1 MFYTLL
7 FINNDCNQFNYPSH
21 LLTSLIILFDFQ
33 KVLRYL
39 RVAQQYIAIQELGE
53 AERYLLLYLQTK
65 PESHEAH
72 KVLGDLYLKQNKYYN
87 AYEEHKTLVFHNEL
101 IEDIFVSLWGVL
113 SIITDNSTE
122 V

>member
-1 MFYTLL
+1 M
-7 FINNDCNQFNYPSH
+7 
-21 LLTSLIILFDFQ
+21 FDFQ

-87 AYEEHKTLVFHNEL
+87 AYEEHKTLVSHHEL

-113 SIITDNSTE
+113 CIITDNSTE